1 MKLLGDYIAGPN
13 HTLPTGG
20 TAKFYSPL
28 NVENFLKKSSIISFS
43 KKAINDFGESCA
55 LLADTDW
62 KIKVSKFKDWFT
74 EDDDDIFFGSPK
86 SKFFDILEQTHRDLV
101 EDEID
106 KVIEKLAILELI
118 ISQDKDE
125 DFDINSYLQDFK
137 EKNEEDVNS
146 MKKGLYMEFS
156 GEIISRLDS

>member
-1 MKLLGDYIAGPN
+1 M
-13 HTLPTGG
+13 
-20 TAKFYSPL
+20 
-28 NVENFLKKSSIISFS
+28 
-43 KKAINDFGESCA
+43 
-55 LLADTDW
+55 
-62 KIKVSKFKDWFT
+62 SKFKDWFT

-125 DFDINSYLQDFK
+125 DFDINSYINEFK
-137 EKNEEDVNS
+137 LDNLSEVNS
-146 MKKGLYMEFS
+146 AKKGLYMEFS

>member
-1 MKLLGDYIAGPN
+1 M
-13 HTLPTGG
+13 
-20 TAKFYSPL
+20 
-28 NVENFLKKSSIISFS
+28 
-43 KKAINDFGESCA
+43 
-55 LLADTDW
+55 
-62 KIKVSKFKDWFT
+62 SKFKDWFT

-125 DFDINSYLQDFK
+125 DFDINSYINEFK
-137 EKNEEDVNS
+137 LDNLSEVNS
-146 MKKGLYMEFS
+146 AKKGLYMEVS

>member
-1 MKLLGDYIAGPN
+1 M
-13 HTLPTGG
+13 
-20 TAKFYSPL
+20 
-28 NVENFLKKSSIISFS
+28 S
-43 KKAINDFGESCA
+43 KY
-55 LLADTDW
+55 
-62 KIKVSKFKDWFT
+62 KDWFT

-125 DFDINSYLQDFK
+125 DFDINSYLEEFK
-137 EKNEEDVNS
+137 EKNQEDVNS
-146 MKKGLYMEFS
+146 MKKGLHMEFS

>member
-1 MKLLGDYIAGPN
+1 M
-13 HTLPTGG
+13 
-20 TAKFYSPL
+20 
-28 NVENFLKKSSIISFS
+28 S
-43 KKAINDFGESCA
+43 KY
-55 LLADTDW
+55 
-62 KIKVSKFKDWFT
+62 KDWFT

-125 DFDINSYLQDFK
+125 DFDINSYLEEFK
-137 EKNEEDVNS
+137 KRI
-146 MKKGLYMEFS
+146 KKM
-156 GEIISRLDS
+156 

>member
-1 MKLLGDYIAGPN
+1 M
-13 HTLPTGG
+13 
-20 TAKFYSPL
+20 
-28 NVENFLKKSSIISFS
+28 
-43 KKAINDFGESCA
+43 
-55 LLADTDW
+55 
-62 KIKVSKFKDWFT
+62 SKFKDWFT

-125 DFDINSYLQDFK
+125 DFDINSYLEEF
-137 EKNEEDVNS
+137 KNENIDEVNS
-146 MKKGLYMEFS
+146 MKKGLYMEIS

>member
-1 MKLLGDYIAGPN
+1 M
-13 HTLPTGG
+13 
-20 TAKFYSPL
+20 
-28 NVENFLKKSSIISFS
+28 S
-43 KKAINDFGESCA
+43 KY
-55 LLADTDW
+55 
-62 KIKVSKFKDWFT
+62 KDWFT

-125 DFDINSYLQDFK
+125 DFDINSYLEEFK
-137 EKNEEDVNS
+137 KMNLEDVNS
-146 MKKGLYMEFS
+146 MKKVLYMEFS

>member
-1 MKLLGDYIAGPN
+1 M
-13 HTLPTGG
+13 
-20 TAKFYSPL
+20 
-28 NVENFLKKSSIISFS
+28 S
-43 KKAINDFGESCA
+43 KY
-55 LLADTDW
+55 
-62 KIKVSKFKDWFT
+62 KDWFT

-118 ISQDKDE
+118 VSQDKDE
-125 DFDINSYLQDFK
+125 DFDINSYINEFK
-137 EKNEEDVNS
+137 LDNLSEVNS

>member
-1 MKLLGDYIAGPN
+1 M
-13 HTLPTGG
+13 
-20 TAKFYSPL
+20 
-28 NVENFLKKSSIISFS
+28 
-43 KKAINDFGESCA
+43 
-55 LLADTDW
+55 
-62 KIKVSKFKDWFT
+62 SKFKDWFT

-106 KVIEKLAILELI
+106 NVIEKLAILELI

-125 DFDINSYLQDFK
+125 DFDINSYLEEFK

-146 MKKGLYMEFS
+146 MKKGLSMEYS
-156 GEIISRLDS
+156 